1 MVQLNSWIEPAARAL
16 RGMHYQLSPHAEASY
31 IIAWRSQPG
40 ISDVRESPAFP
51 LMSELLK
58 RGAMLKGFEQ

>member
-1 MVQLNSWIEPAARAL
+1 MVQLNSGIEPSARTL
-16 RGMHYQLSPHAEASY
+16 RGMHYQLSPHAEANY

-58 RGAMLKGFEQ
+58 RGAMLKAFDQ

>member
-1 MVQLNSWIEPAARAL
+1 MVQLNSGIEPSARTL
-16 RGMHYQLSPHAEASY
+16 RGMHYQLSPHAEANY
-31 IIAWRSQPG
+31 IIAWRFQPG

-58 RGAMLKGFEQ
+58 RGAMLKAFDQ

>member
-1 MVQLNSWIEPAARAL
+1 MVQLNSGIEPSARTL
-16 RGMHYQLSPHAEASY
+16 RGMHYQLSLHAEANY
-31 IIAWRSQPG
+31 IIAWRSQLG

-58 RGAMLKGFEQ
+58 RGAMLKAFDQ